1 MDVYVY
7 MDAVLAECRGEV
19 RVPELGQKLTE
30 FSVRV
35 VSTLKHSHFQPCLC
49 RDFSVVARCLRA
61 SGSLTLFVCEISS

>member
-7 MDAVLAECRGEV
+7 MDALLAECRGEV

-49 RDFSVVARCLRA
+49 RDFSVVAPLS
-61 SGSLTLFVCEISS
+61 SGLWKSHSVCM